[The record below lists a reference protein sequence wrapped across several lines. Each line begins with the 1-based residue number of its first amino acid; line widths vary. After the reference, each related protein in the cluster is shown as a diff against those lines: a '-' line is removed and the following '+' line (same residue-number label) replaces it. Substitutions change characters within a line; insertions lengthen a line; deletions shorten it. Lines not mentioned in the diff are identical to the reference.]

1 MEGAYLISTN
11 VEHWHNLQ
19 DIQLSML
26 DGKEV
31 ENAGDGTCDLP
42 GHWAKYCSYTLMDTA
57 QYKHVTLHH

>member
-1 MEGAYLISTN
+1 MCLLAVRAHFYQMEGAYLISTN

-42 GHWAKYCSYTLMDTA
+42 GH
-57 QYKHVTLHH
+57 